1 MSAPQE
7 FFQRARAGAYR
18 GPHSQMMHQ
27 QQHYQP
33 VNRSVLPPSG
43 QNVAPNNY
51 SRPRPRNHDLYEPSS
66 IPDQRYHQERVQLQ
80 HRFLMAAASV
90 ALETALTPAEGQEK
104 EAFRLELEEV
114 AQTAIAEYA
123 ESHLTSVD
131 PKKVKLK
138 CYGSLASGF
147 AVQGS
152 DLDLLLM
159 FPKEQ
164 GHVGSLVTDCRR
176 LLEKAFLDAGY
187 GARLLTN
194 TRVPILRVCQ
204 KPTSELLENL
214 RKNRMEWEQEEEMV
228 ADEKERTLDGLDA
241 NRLPDVTDE
250 QLSAAAKAFAEL
262 ELSPTVIPLPPS
274 PVREHANLEYKGDV
288 GIHCDI
294 NFSNHVAIYNT
305 TLLRCYCKCD
315 PRVREMGL
323 FVKTW
328 AKARGINTP
337 YYGTLSSYGY
347 ILMVLH
353 YLMNIAK
360 PPVIPNLQHI
370 ARDADAWAGK
380 TDIELFEGF
389 DVRFDN
395 NEQRIERAARAGQ
408 ITENKQNIGA
418 LLHEFFWYYS
428 DRQGFRWIDEV
439 ISIRTV
445 GGILTKQSKGWTEG
459 KWAGENNKT
468 RLRYLFAIEDPFEIE
483 HNIARTVGHSGVV
496 AIRDEFRRT
505 WDIISKI
512 RLTHRG
518 EWQWRKGDGSVGEDL
533 LEKVEDR
540 GDLLRKDQEYNRK
553 RQQDMRAAFA
563 AKRAREEAAK
573 AGVDG
578 EEGESGKIAESGMS
592 SASMPN
598 PTQTNEGI
606 LFADRSNS
614 KLIRNS
620 NPQLT
625 PKCTKGRRRKVEV
638 ESDGSGDEADQAA
651 PKSLLE
657 GAEPLI
663 KSTGEHSN
671 LKDGEADTQ
680 GLTEVEEVSCQNAD
694 GYSPYIDPQLLN
706 ARVPIRAEDVCVRPG
721 SVDDGKPLAW
731 NTNTQAGRWLHW
743 RDQKIRRGD
752 TNPGRCS
759 WGLFSDLHRLF
770 PYDASRPVSEPSRR
784 GQKRNGWLRQK
795 RMAYFGRSTSNPQG
809 LPRLESHATGEDLHT
824 PDRHSAVALEPARQD
839 SAISSITPPGHNKS
853 APPSPKPRKPKKR
866 SGRKKQTAGSGS
878 EAPPMTPDKTN
889 SVAATER
896 TPATIRDG
904 IDISLRPRDE
914 DPNIMPIPPVAGFK
928 FDPRQLRD
936 IAIIR
941 QGGNGCARGGEEWNV
956 EIEGEWGG
964 GGIMGAVKTSSG
976 LVTAPVGIGG
986 DEWEYGRG
994 DKEGFLGELPRFG
1007 ASEV

>member
-1 MSAPQE
+1 
-7 FFQRARAGAYR
+7 
-18 GPHSQMMHQ
+18 
-27 QQHYQP
+27 
-33 VNRSVLPPSG
+33 
-43 QNVAPNNY
+43 
-51 SRPRPRNHDLYEPSS
+51 
-66 IPDQRYHQERVQLQ
+66 
-80 HRFLMAAASV
+80 MAAASV

-104 EAFRLELEEV
+104 EAFRLELENL

-123 ESHLTSVD
+123 ESHLTPVD

-164 GHVGSLVTDCRR
+164 EYVDSLVTDSRR

-228 ADEKERTLDGLDA
+228 ADGKERALDGLDA

-262 ELSPTVIPLPPS
+262 ELSPTGIPLPPS

-294 NFSNHVAIYNT
+294 NFSNYVAIYNT

-328 AKARGINTP
+328 AKARQINTP

-389 DVRFDN
+389 DIRFDSD
-395 NEQRIERAARAGQ
+395 EQRIERSARAGQ
-408 ITENKQNIGA
+408 LTENKQNLGA

-459 KWAGENNKT
+459 KWAGENNKI

-483 HNIARTVGHSGVV
+483 HNIARTVGHTGVV
-496 AIRDEFRRT
+496 AIRDEFRRA
-505 WDIISKI
+505 WDIITKI

-518 EWQWRKGDGSVGEDL
+518 EWQWRKGDGSVGEGL
-533 LEKVEDR
+533 LERADDR

-553 RQQDMRAAFA
+553 RLQDMRAVFT
-563 AKRAREEAAK
+563 AKRAREEVAK
-573 AGVDG
+573 AGRVAVGGD
-578 EEGESGKIAESGMS
+578 EGENGKIAESGMS

-606 LFADRSNS
+606 LSTDRSNS

-638 ESDGSGDEADQAA
+638 ESNSSGDEANQTS
-651 PKSLLE
+651 PKSSLE
-657 GAEPLI
+657 GAETLV
-663 KSTGEHSN
+663 KSTGEKSS

-680 GLTEVEEVSCQNAD
+680 GLTEVEEVSCQNLD
-694 GYSPYIDPQLLN
+694 GYNPYIDPQLLN
-706 ARVPIRAEDVCVRPG
+706 ASVPLRAEDVCVRPG

-752 TNPGRCS
+752 TNPDRYS
-759 WGLFSDLHRLF
+759 WGLFSDLHQLF
-770 PYDASRPVSEPSRR
+770 PYDASRPVSEPPRR
-784 GQKRNGWLRQK
+784 VQKRNDWLRQK
-795 RMAYFGRSTSNPQG
+795 RTAYFARSTAIPRG
-809 LPRLESHATGEDLHT
+809 LPHPESHTTGEGLHT
-824 PDRHSAVALEPARQD
+824 SDQHSTVALELARKD
-839 SAISSITPPGHNKS
+839 SAISGITPSGQNKTT
-853 APPSPKPRKPKKR
+853 PPSPKHRKPRKR
-866 SGRKKQTAGSGS
+866 GGRKRQTVRSGS
-878 EAPPMTPDKTN
+878 EVPPMTPDKTN

-896 TPATIRDG
+896 TPATIQDG

-914 DPNIMPIPPVAGFK
+914 DPNIMPIPPGAGFK

-941 QGGNGCARGGEEWNV
+941 QGGNGCARGGEAWNV

-964 GGIMGAVKTSSG
+964 SGIMGAVKTSSG
-976 LVTAPVGIGG
+976 LITAPIGFSG
-986 DEWEYGRG
+986 VCRGSDEREYGRG
-994 DKEGFLGELPRFG
+994 DREGFLGELPHIG